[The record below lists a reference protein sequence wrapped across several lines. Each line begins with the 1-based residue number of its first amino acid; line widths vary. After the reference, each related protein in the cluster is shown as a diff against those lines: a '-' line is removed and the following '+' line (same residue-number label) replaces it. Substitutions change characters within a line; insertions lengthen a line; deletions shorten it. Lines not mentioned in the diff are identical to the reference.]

1 MLVYEFKVKA
11 SKAQLRSIDEAI
23 RIGQFIRNKCLR
35 YWLDAP
41 REKKVNRYTLNK
53 YTKVLSEAPA
63 SPFVAALNSM
73 ARQAAAERAWA
84 SISRFYD
91 NCKKI
96 ETRHGASVQGKKG
109 FPKFKKNCRSVEY
122 KTSGWKLSDNRKY
135 LTITDKTG
143 IGRLKLVGTRDL
155 HFYQQSQIKRIR
167 LIRRTDAYYAQF
179 CIDVERRESVDTSTS
194 LGVKQINRQIGLDVG
209 LNYFYTDSD
218 GNQVNNPRFLRK
230 SEKKLKRLQRRLSKC
245 TKGSQN
251 RKKVQHRLGR
261 QHLKVSRQRKDFA
274 VKLARCVM
282 KSNDF
287 VAIEDLNVRGLVKNH
302 KLAKSISDAGWT
314 IFREW
319 LEYFANLFGREL
331 VAINPSFTS
340 QDCSCCGA
348 RVKKSLST
356 RTHVCSCGAVLDR
369 DWNAAINILIKALD
383 SVGHTRISQEYWV
396 NASGQLA

>member
-1 MLVYEFKVKA
+1 M
-11 SKAQLRSIDEAI
+11 
-23 RIGQFIRNKCLR
+23 
-35 YWLDAP
+35 
-41 REKKVNRYTLNK
+41 
-53 YTKVLSEAPA
+53 
-63 SPFVAALNSM
+63 
-73 ARQAAAERAWA
+73 
-84 SISRFYD
+84 
-91 NCKKI
+91 
-96 ETRHGASVQGKKG
+96 
-109 FPKFKKNCRSVEY
+109 
-122 KTSGWKLSDNRKY
+122 
-135 LTITDKTG
+135 
-143 IGRLKLVGTRDL
+143 
-155 HFYQQSQIKRIR
+155 HFYQPSQIKRIR
-167 LIRRTDAYYAQF
+167 LVRRADGYYTQL
-179 CIDVERRESVDTSTS
+179 CIDVERSE
-194 LGVKQINRQIGLDVG
+194 GVEQTNRQIGLDVG

-251 RKKVQHRLGR
+251 RKKAQHRLGR

-319 LEYFANLFGREL
+319 LEYFGSLFGREL

-383 SVGHTRISQEYWV
+383 SVGHTRISLQI
-396 NASGQLA
+396 LAG